1 MRKKV
6 MECTLKKYGE
16 KLPLNVMNRLDYEL
30 SIISKYH

>member
-1 MRKKV
+1 